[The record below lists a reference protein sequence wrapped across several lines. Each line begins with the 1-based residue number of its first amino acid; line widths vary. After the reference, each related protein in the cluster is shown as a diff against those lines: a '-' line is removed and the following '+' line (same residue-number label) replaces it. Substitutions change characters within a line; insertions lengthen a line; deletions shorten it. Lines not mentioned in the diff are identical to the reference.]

1 MLAKSRPQQERHLD
15 RENDESIMMFSN
27 ADQKVRDPLGWYL

>member
-1 MLAKSRPQQERHLD
+1 MPMKSRPQQERLFD
-15 RENDESIMMFSN
+15 RDNDESIGMFSN